1 MVDVCA
7 IEFCFVDILSCW
19 CAFVVPSHKWMQMMP
34 NKREYRE
41 ECRELEYRKCES
53 VLQQGVARGV
63 LVALWLGIA
72 ASPLLLLVAAT
83 MLLGWLSLGD
93 HGLLHYWQPLLLIG
107 GVTGALVGGW
117 LAERVR
123 LRHGL
128 LAFYARLMNNPEL
141 NR

>member
-1 MVDVCA
+1 M
-7 IEFCFVDILSCW
+7 
-19 CAFVVPSHKWMQMMP
+19 
-34 NKREYRE
+34 
-41 ECRELEYRKCES
+41 EYRKCES

-63 LVALWLGIA
+63 QVALWLEIA
-72 ASPLLLLVAAT
+72 ASPLLLLVAAI
-83 MLLGWLSLGD
+83 MLLGWLLLGD
-93 HGLLHYWQPLLLIG
+93 QELLHYWQSLLLAG

>member
-1 MVDVCA
+1 
-7 IEFCFVDILSCW
+7 
-19 CAFVVPSHKWMQMMP
+19 MP
-34 NKREYRE
+34 NKREYME
-41 ECRELEYRKCES
+41 ECRELEYRKRES
-53 VLQQGVARGV
+53 VLQQGVAQGV

-93 HGLLHYWQPLLLIG
+93 QGLLHYWQSLLLVG

>member
-1 MVDVCA
+1 
-7 IEFCFVDILSCW
+7 
-19 CAFVVPSHKWMQMMP
+19 MMP
-34 NKREYRE
+34 NKRECKE
-41 ECRELEYRKCES
+41 ECRELEYRERES

-93 HGLLHYWQPLLLIG
+93 QELLHYWQSLLLVG

-128 LAFYARLMNNPEL
+128 LAFYAQLMNNPEL

>member
-1 MVDVCA
+1 
-7 IEFCFVDILSCW
+7 
-19 CAFVVPSHKWMQMMP
+19 MMP
-34 NKREYRE
+34 NKRECKE
-41 ECRELEYRKCES
+41 ECREWEHR

-63 LVALWLGIA
+63 LVTLWLAIA
-72 ASPLLLLVAAT
+72 ASPLLLLVVAT

-93 HGLLHYWQPLLLIG
+93 QGLLHYWQPLLLVG

>member
-1 MVDVCA
+1 MPSKLGGRDV
-7 IEFCFVDILSCW
+7 ERV
-19 CAFVVPSHKWMQMMP
+19 
-34 NKREYRE
+34 
-41 ECRELEYRKCES
+41 ES
-53 VLQQGVARGV
+53 GSALQQGVARSL

-83 MLLGWLSLGD
+83 MLLGWLLLGD
-93 HGLLHYWQPLLLIG
+93 QGLLHYWQSLLLVG
-107 GVTGALVGGW
+107 GVTGALAGGW

-123 LRHGL
+123 IRHGL

>member
-1 MVDVCA
+1 
-7 IEFCFVDILSCW
+7 
-19 CAFVVPSHKWMQMMP
+19 MMP
-34 NKREYRE
+34 NKRECKE
-41 ECRELEYRKCES
+41 ECRELDHRERES
-53 VLQQGVARGV
+53 VLQQGVARSV
-63 LVALWLGIA
+63 LVALRLGIA

-93 HGLLHYWQPLLLIG
+93 HGLLYYWQPLLLVG

-128 LAFYARLMNNPEL
+128 LAFYGRLMNNPEL

>member
-1 MVDVCA
+1 
-7 IEFCFVDILSCW
+7 
-19 CAFVVPSHKWMQMMP
+19 MMP
-34 NKREYRE
+34 IKRECRE
-41 ECRELEYRKCES
+41 ECGELEYREREG
-53 VLQQGVARGV
+53 VLQQGVARGL
-63 LVALWLGIA
+63 LVALWLAIA

-83 MLLGWLSLGD
+83 MLLGWLWLGD
-93 HGLLHYWQPLLLIG
+93 QGLLHYWQPLLLVG
-107 GVTGALVGGW
+107 GVTGAVAGGW

>member
-1 MVDVCA
+1 
-7 IEFCFVDILSCW
+7 
-19 CAFVVPSHKWMQMMP
+19 MP
-34 NKREYRE
+34 NKRECSE
-41 ECRELEYRKCES
+41 ECRELEYRERES
-53 VLQQGVARGV
+53 VLQQGVGRGV

-93 HGLLHYWQPLLLIG
+93 QGLLHYWQPLLLVG

>member
-1 MVDVCA
+1 
-7 IEFCFVDILSCW
+7 
-19 CAFVVPSHKWMQMMP
+19 MMP
-34 NKREYRE
+34 NKRECKE
-41 ECRELEYRKCES
+41 ECRELEHRERES
-53 VLQQGVARGV
+53 VLQQGVARSV

-93 HGLLHYWQPLLLIG
+93 QGLLHYWQSLLLVG

>member
-1 MVDVCA
+1 
-7 IEFCFVDILSCW
+7 
-19 CAFVVPSHKWMQMMP
+19 MMP
-34 NKREYRE
+34 NKREGKE
-41 ECRELEYRKCES
+41 ECRELEHRECES

-93 HGLLHYWQPLLLIG
+93 HGLLHYWQSLLLVG

-128 LAFYARLMNNPEL
+128 PAFYARLMNNPEL

>member
-1 MVDVCA
+1 
-7 IEFCFVDILSCW
+7 
-19 CAFVVPSHKWMQMMP
+19 MQMMP
-34 NKREYRE
+34 NKRECKE
-41 ECRELEYRKCES
+41 ECRELEHRECES

-107 GVTGALVGGW
+107 GVTGRSLAAGW
-117 LAERVR
+117 RSGFACATVCWPSMP
-123 LRHGL
+123 G
-128 LAFYARLMNNPEL
+128 
-141 NR
+141 

>member
-1 MVDVCA
+1 
-7 IEFCFVDILSCW
+7 
-19 CAFVVPSHKWMQMMP
+19 MMP

-41 ECRELEYRKCES
+41 ECRELEYRKRES
-53 VLQQGVARGV
+53 VLQQGVAQGV

-72 ASPLLLLVAAT
+72 ASPLLLLVAAI
-83 MLLGWLSLGD
+83 MLLGWLLLGD
-93 HGLLHYWQPLLLIG
+93 QELLHYWQPLLLVG

>member
-1 MVDVCA
+1 MDANDAKQARV
-7 IEFCFVDILSCW
+7 
-19 CAFVVPSHKWMQMMP
+19 
-34 NKREYRE
+34 
-41 ECRELEYRKCES
+41 
-53 VLQQGVARGV
+53 QGVGVQRARKRAATRGCPGCAGGA
-63 LVALWLGIA
+63 LVRIA
-72 ASPLLLLVAAT
+72 ASPLLLLVAAI
-83 MLLGWLSLGD
+83 MLLGWLLLGD
-93 HGLLHYWQPLLLIG
+93 QGLLHYWQSLLQVG

>member
-1 MVDVCA
+1 
-7 IEFCFVDILSCW
+7 
-19 CAFVVPSHKWMQMMP
+19 MMP
-34 NKREYRE
+34 NKRECKE
-41 ECRELEYRKCES
+41 ECRELEYRERES
-53 VLQQGVARGV
+53 VLQQGVGGGV

-93 HGLLHYWQPLLLIG
+93 QGLLRYWQPLLLVG

-123 LRHGL
+123 LHHGL

>member
-1 MVDVCA
+1 M
-7 IEFCFVDILSCW
+7 
-19 CAFVVPSHKWMQMMP
+19 
-34 NKREYRE
+34 EYRE
-41 ECRELEYRKCES
+41 RES

-63 LVALWLGIA
+63 LVTLWLAIA
-72 ASPLLLLVAAT
+72 ASPLLLIVAAT

-93 HGLLHYWQPLLLIG
+93 HGLLHYWQPLLLVG

-141 NR
+141 SR

>member
-1 MVDVCA
+1 
-7 IEFCFVDILSCW
+7 
-19 CAFVVPSHKWMQMMP
+19 MP
-34 NKREYRE
+34 NKRECKE
-41 ECRELEYRKCES
+41 ECWELEHRERES
-53 VLQQGVARGV
+53 VQQQGVARSV
-63 LVALWLGIA
+63 LVALWLAIA
-72 ASPLLLLVAAT
+72 ASPLLLLVAAI
-83 MLLGWLSLGD
+83 MLLGWLLLGD
-93 HGLLHYWQPLLLIG
+93 QELLHYWQSLLLVG

>member
-1 MVDVCA
+1 
-7 IEFCFVDILSCW
+7 
-19 CAFVVPSHKWMQMMP
+19 MP
-34 NKREYRE
+34 NKRECKE
-41 ECRELEYRKCES
+41 ECRELEYRERES
-53 VLQQGVARGV
+53 VLQQGVGGGV

-72 ASPLLLLVAAT
+72 ASPLLLLVAAI
-83 MLLGWLSLGD
+83 MLLGWLLLGD
-93 HGLLHYWQPLLLIG
+93 QELLHYWQSLLLIG

>member
-1 MVDVCA
+1 
-7 IEFCFVDILSCW
+7 
-19 CAFVVPSHKWMQMMP
+19 MMP
-34 NKREYRE
+34 NKRECKE
-41 ECRELEYRKCES
+41 ECREWEHREREG
-53 VLQQGVARGV
+53 VLQQGVARCV

-72 ASPLLLLVAAT
+72 ASPLLLLVAAI
-83 MLLGWLSLGD
+83 MLLGWLLLGD
-93 HGLLHYWQPLLLIG
+93 QGLLHYWQSLLLVG

>member
-1 MVDVCA
+1 M
-7 IEFCFVDILSCW
+7 E
-19 CAFVVPSHKWMQMMP
+19 H
-34 NKREYRE
+34 RER
-41 ECRELEYRKCES
+41 ES
-53 VLQQGVARGV
+53 VLQQGVGRGV

-72 ASPLLLLVAAT
+72 ASPLLLL
-83 MLLGWLSLGD
+83 GWLSLGD
-93 HGLLHYWQPLLLIG
+93 QGLLHYWQLLLLVG
-107 GVTGALVGGW
+107 GVTGAVAGGW

>member
-1 MVDVCA
+1 
-7 IEFCFVDILSCW
+7 
-19 CAFVVPSHKWMQMMP
+19 MP

-41 ECRELEYRKCES
+41 ECRELEHRERES

-63 LVALWLGIA
+63 LVTLWLAIA
-72 ASPLLLLVAAT
+72 ASPLLLLVVAT
-83 MLLGWLSLGD
+83 MLLGWLLLGD
-93 HGLLHYWQPLLLIG
+93 QELLHYWQPLLLVG

>member
-1 MVDVCA
+1 M
-7 IEFCFVDILSCW
+7 
-19 CAFVVPSHKWMQMMP
+19 
-34 NKREYRE
+34 EYRE
-41 ECRELEYRKCES
+41 RES
-53 VLQQGVARGV
+53 VLQQGVARSV
-63 LVALWLGIA
+63 LVTLWLVIA
-72 ASPLLLLVAAT
+72 ASPLLLLVVAT
-83 MLLGWLSLGD
+83 MLLGWLLLGD
-93 HGLLHYWQPLLLIG
+93 QELLHYWQSLLLVG

>member
-1 MVDVCA
+1 
-7 IEFCFVDILSCW
+7 
-19 CAFVVPSHKWMQMMP
+19 MP
-34 NKREYRE
+34 NKREYRD
-41 ECRELEYRKCES
+41 ECRELEYRKRES

-63 LVALWLGIA
+63 QVALWLGIA
-72 ASPLLLLVAAT
+72 ASPLLLLVAAI
-83 MLLGWLSLGD
+83 MLLGWLLLGD
-93 HGLLHYWQPLLLIG
+93 QELLHYWQSLLLAG

>member
-1 MVDVCA
+1 
-7 IEFCFVDILSCW
+7 
-19 CAFVVPSHKWMQMMP
+19 MMP
-34 NKREYRE
+34 NKQEYRE
-41 ECRELEYRKCES
+41 ECRELEHRERES
-53 VLQQGVARGV
+53 VLQQGVGRGV

-93 HGLLHYWQPLLLIG
+93 QGLLYYWQQLLLVG
-107 GVTGALVGGW
+107 GVTGAVAGGW

-123 LRHGL
+123 LCHGL

>member
-1 MVDVCA
+1 M
-7 IEFCFVDILSCW
+7 E
-19 CAFVVPSHKWMQMMP
+19 H
-34 NKREYRE
+34 RER
-41 ECRELEYRKCES
+41 ES
-53 VLQQGVARGV
+53 VLQQGVGRGV
-63 LVALWLGIA
+63 LAALWLGIA
-72 ASPLLLLVAAT
+72 ASPLLLLVAVT

-93 HGLLHYWQPLLLIG
+93 LGLLHYWQLLLLVG
-107 GVTGALVGGW
+107 GVTGAVAGGW

>member
-1 MVDVCA
+1 M
-7 IEFCFVDILSCW
+7 E
-19 CAFVVPSHKWMQMMP
+19 H
-34 NKREYRE
+34 RER
-41 ECRELEYRKCES
+41 ES

-63 LVALWLGIA
+63 LVTLWLAIA
-72 ASPLLLLVAAT
+72 ASPLLLLVVAT
-83 MLLGWLSLGD
+83 MLLGWLLLGD
-93 HGLLHYWQPLLLIG
+93 QELLHYWQPLLLVG

-128 LAFYARLMNNPEL
+128 LAFYSRLMNNPEL